1 MPLLLYNR
9 AILEKICMNRKT
21 VADLDL
27 SGPLHRREFDYIFD
41 GRGASQPE
49 RGKIRAAC
57 ERKSSCLNG
66 ENPVATEK
74 IFETLESRC
83 EERTAGT

>member
-27 SGPLHRREFDYIFD
+27 SGPLHRREFGYIFD
-41 GRGASQPE
+41 E
-49 RGKIRAAC
+49 RG
-57 ERKSSCLNG
+57 
-66 ENPVATEK
+66 
-74 IFETLESRC
+74 
-83 EERTAGT
+83 

>member
-49 RGKIRAAC
+49 RGEIRAAC
-57 ERKSSCLNG
+57 ERKSSCHQRRKSG
-66 ENPVATEK
+66 SHRENFRNFRE
-74 IFETLESRC
+74 
-83 EERTAGT
+83 